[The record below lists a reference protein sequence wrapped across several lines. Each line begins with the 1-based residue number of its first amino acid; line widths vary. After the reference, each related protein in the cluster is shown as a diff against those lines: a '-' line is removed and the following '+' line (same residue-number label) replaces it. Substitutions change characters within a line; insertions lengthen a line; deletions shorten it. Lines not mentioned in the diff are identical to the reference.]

1 MTLPDE
7 GKLLRI
13 FIGESDRHENM
24 PLFEWIVRKAREQ
37 GIAGATVVRGLEGYG
52 ARSLLH
58 TSKILRL
65 SSDLPVIIEIVDT
78 AERIEA
84 FLPQIDEAI
93 GAWTH
98 TPPLQLSWVHS
109 RPSPHWDDDEQ
120 GYSASAPATGAS
132 RNGVRLRGVAGAAGR
147 LPRA

>member
-93 GAWTH
+93 GEG
-98 TPPLQLSWVHS
+98 L
-109 RPSPHWDDDEQ
+109 
-120 GYSASAPATGAS
+120 ATVEKVE
-132 RNGVRLRGVAGAAGR
+132 VRFYRGGE
-147 LPRA
+147 